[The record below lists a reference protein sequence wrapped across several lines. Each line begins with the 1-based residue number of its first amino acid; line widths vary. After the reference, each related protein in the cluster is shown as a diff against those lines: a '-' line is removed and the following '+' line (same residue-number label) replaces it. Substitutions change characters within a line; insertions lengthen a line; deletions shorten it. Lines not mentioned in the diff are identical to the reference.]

1 MEAMLMRRLYRS
13 ETNKMV
19 AGVLGGLGEYFR
31 IDPTILRLLF
41 VVVLFM
47 SFFTVA
53 IIYLVAAVIIPAEG
67 EIR

>member
-1 MEAMLMRRLYRS
+1 MKRLYRS

>member
-1 MEAMLMRRLYRS
+1 MKRLYRS
-13 ETNKMV
+13 ETNTMV

-31 IDPTILRLLF
+31 MDPTILRLLF

-53 IIYLVAAVIIPAEG
+53 VIYLVAAVIIPAEG

>member
-1 MEAMLMRRLYRS
+1 MKRLYRS
-13 ETNKMV
+13 ETNRMV

-31 IDPTILRLLF
+31 IDPTILRILF

>member
-1 MEAMLMRRLYRS
+1 MEAMLMKRLYRS

>member
-1 MEAMLMRRLYRS
+1 MLMKRLYRS
-13 ETNKMV
+13 ETNTMV

-31 IDPTILRLLF
+31 MDPTILRLLF

-53 IIYLVAAVIIPAEG
+53 VIYLVAAVIIPAEG

>member
-1 MEAMLMRRLYRS
+1 MRRLYRS